1 MYYLYHPS
9 YYYPPYWHTA
19 YRPIRQYPAVEPNLL
34 YQSANEAKKLMKEA
48 SIVLNKLSESKEFD
62 AELMYAAQASDID
75 EVNRLI
81 HSIGVT
87 SNVDVHF
94 NPDGIRLEFT
104 SKVENVDCCRL
115 LIALRW
121 R

>member
-9 YYYPPYWHTA
+9 YYYLPYSPTT
-19 YRPIRQYPAVEPNLL
+19 YIPNRQYPAVDPNLL
-34 YQSANEAKKLMKEA
+34 YKSANEAKKLMKEA
-48 SIVLNKLSESKEFD
+48 STVLNKLSESKEFD
-62 AELMYAAQASDID
+62 AELMYAAQASDIK
-75 EVNRLI
+75 EVKRLI

-87 SNVDVHF
+87 SNVDVHY
-94 NPDGIRLEFT
+94 NPDGLRLEFT
-104 SKVENVDCCRL
+104 SKVENFDCCRL